1 MVRKVGI
8 GLVLWSMSWEVF
20 RDDKEV
26 EKEVISFF
34 SNLYGPEVFPKLFV
48 HGVDWSPI
56 SEKEQGVV

>member
-56 SEKEQGVV
+56 S